1 MLDNK
6 YFRQDIFRDFSIAM
20 NLLKKEKFDDA
31 KPSDQAGTPDEIF
44 EYYQRKFK
52 IPKRWFYDP
61 TIYFKLWKR
70 GVNFDALEE
79 DWYSKMIFVN
89 HAWS

>member
-31 KPSDQAGTPDEIF
+31 KPSD
-44 EYYQRKFK
+44 
-52 IPKRWFYDP
+52 
-61 TIYFKLWKR
+61 
-70 GVNFDALEE
+70 
-79 DWYSKMIFVN
+79 
-89 HAWS
+89 